1 MNETLEEKIGYHFQ
15 NPDLLTVAVTHTSYA
30 NEHRKQKVHHNE
42 RLEFLGDAVLEV
54 VSSEYLFRTYPEKE
68 EGELSKLRASMVC
81 EPSLAK
87 CARDLGLP
95 AYLRLGRG
103 EEQMG
108 GRKKDSITSDAT
120 EAVIGAIYLDGG
132 FDAAKQFVM
141 EHILLDLNREDLF
154 VDEKTRLQEIVQEKN
169 QHVVYQL
176 LSEEGPDHDKLFRS
190 AAVVGDRVIGT
201 GTGRTK
207 KAAEQNAALEGIQK
221 LTGRKAEKKR

>member
-1 MNETLEEKIGYHFQ
+1 MNEQLEEKIEYHFR
-15 NPDLLTVAVTHTSYA
+15 NPNLLTVAVTHTSYA
-30 NEHRKQKVHHNE
+30 NEHRKQGVHHNE

-54 VSSEYLFRTYPEKE
+54 ISSEYLFRKYPEKE

-95 AYLRLGRG
+95 QFLRLGKG

-132 FDAAKQFVM
+132 FEAARKFVM
-141 EHILLDLNREDLF
+141 KHILLDLNREDLF

-169 QHVVYQL
+169 QHVAYQL
-176 LSEEGPDHDKLFRS
+176 LSEEGPDHDKKFRS
-190 AAVVGDRVIGT
+190 AAVVGDHVIGT
-201 GTGRTK
+201 GSGRTK
-207 KAAEQNAALEGIQK
+207 KAAEQNAALEAIRK
-221 LTGRKAEKKR
+221 LTVSGKSGR

>member
-1 MNETLEEKIGYHFQ
+1 MSEARKELEEKIQYHFQ

-30 NEHRKQKVHHNE
+30 NEHRKQGTRHNE

-54 VSSEYLFRTYPEKE
+54 ISSEYLFRKYPKKE

-87 CARDLGLP
+87 CARDLELP
-95 AYLRLGRG
+95 KFLRLGKG

-132 FDAAKQFVM
+132 FEEAKKFVM
-141 EHILLDLNREDLF
+141 NHILLDLNTEDLF
-154 VDEKTRLQEIVQEKN
+154 VDEKTQLQEIVQEKN
-169 QHVVYQL
+169 QHVEYRL
-176 LSEEGPDHDKLFRS
+176 ISEEGPDHNKKFKS

-201 GTGRTK
+201 GVGRTK
-207 KAAEQNAALEGIQK
+207 KAAEQNAALEAIGK
-221 LTGRKAEKKR
+221 LKKSK